1 MVRCYDL
8 LETAPEEPYDDI
20 TQLAA
25 MVTGCPVAYIS
36 IFDDTRSWL
45 KSSYGLP
52 PNRPPRPRELSLCSP
67 TSCQSDLLIVPDLSQ
82 NPRYADL
89 PAVTNPPHAKFYCAM
104 PLINPEGYALGTLCV
119 WDPRPRELD
128 ADQQQAVRRLA
139 RLVLEQLESRRR
151 LVEMRQAEEWL

>member
-67 TSCQSDLLIVPDLSQ
+67 TICQSDLLIVPD
-82 NPRYADL
+82 
-89 PAVTNPPHAKFYCAM
+89 
-104 PLINPEGYALGTLCV
+104 
-119 WDPRPRELD
+119 
-128 ADQQQAVRRLA
+128 
-139 RLVLEQLESRRR
+139 
-151 LVEMRQAEEWL
+151 